1 MMQETVA
8 TTQPLAGT
16 PIVDQLAF
24 ANSHKNFF
32 IFLFKVIG

>member
-1 MMQETVA
+1 MMQEIAA

-24 ANSHKNFF
+24 ANSHKT
-32 IFLFKVIG
+32 FLYLLIQE